1 MVLEKGTLFDPV
13 LVTDLINKVKGKSS
27 LVQLSKQEPIPFNGQ
42 REFIFEM
49 DNEIDVVAESGKK
62 THGGM
67 SLEPVTMVPIKVEYG
82 ARVSDEFMI
91 VDKEERIGILKAFND
106 GFAKK
111 VARGL
116 DLMAFHGVNPRTG
129 SPSNVI
135 GNNHFDSKVTQEV
148 QAGAGLDDPNG
159 AVESA
164 IALVHGSDEDVTGMA
179 ISPAFRS
186 ALAKQ
191 KDAQGLPMF
200 PELKWGNAPSE
211 INGLP
216 IDVNRTVS
224 DMASNNA
231 RAYVGNFEE
240 FFKWGYAKQV
250 PVEVIKYGD
259 PDNSG
264 KDLKGYN
271 QVYIRA
277 ELFLGWGILNPD
289 AFAVITETGAGGG
302 VEG

>member
-1 MVLEKGTLFDPV
+1 MVLNKGTLFDPV
-13 LVTDLINKVKGKSS
+13 LVSDLVNKVQGKSS
-27 LVQLSKQEPIPFNGQ
+27 IARLSKQTPIPFNGQ
-42 REFIFEM
+42 KEFTFEM

-62 THGGM
+62 SHGGV
-67 SLEPVTMVPIKVEYG
+67 SLAPRKIVPIKVEYG

-129 SPSNVI
+129 SASNVI
-135 GNNHFDSKVTQEV
+135 GDNNFDTAVTQTVEAP
-148 QAGAGLDDPNG
+148 AGIADANG
-159 AVESA
+159 VIESA
-164 IALVHGSDEDVTGMA
+164 IELVHGADGDVSGMA
-179 ISPAFRS
+179 IAPSFRS

-191 KDAQGLPMF
+191 KDANGMPMF

-216 IDVNRTVS
+216 VDVNRTVS
-224 DMASNNA
+224 DMATNV
-231 RAYVGNFEE
+231 RGYIGDFENG
-240 FFKWGYAKQV
+240 FKWGYAKQI
-250 PVEVIKYGD
+250 PLEVIQYGD

-264 KDLKGYN
+264 NDLKGYN

-277 ELFLGWGILNPD
+277 ELFLGWGVLDPNS
-289 AFAVITETGAGGG
+289 FARITEAA
-302 VEG
+302 E